1 MSIIGAELQRALFL
15 DRDGVINRDHGYV
28 GRIDDFEFVPGIF
41 ELVRL
46 AHDDLRWPVIVTTN
60 QSGIGRGLFDE
71 AAYQQVTD
79 WMCERFRAEG
89 TPLTAVYHCPYHPEY
104 GIGDY
109 KRDHPWRK
117 PRPGMILQAAADHA
131 VDLAGSAL
139 IGDGQR
145 DMEAGAAA
153 GVGLL
158 VRLDPEGRGD
168 KAPVQTVVRDLADAL
183 KLLRTTFKSA

>member
-1 MSIIGAELQRALFL
+1 MKRALFL

-28 GRIDDFEFVPGIF
+28 GRIEDFEFIPGIF
-41 ELVRL
+41 ELVRF
-46 AHDDLRWPVIVTTN
+46 AHAELGWPVIVTTN

-71 AAYQQVTD
+71 AAYQQLTD
-79 WMCERFRAEG
+79 WMCDRFRAEG
-89 TPLTAVYHCPYHPEY
+89 APLTAVYYCPYHPEY

-117 PRPGMILQAAADHA
+117 PQPGMILQAAADHDI
-131 VDLAGSAL
+131 DLAGSAL

-153 GVGLL
+153 GVGFL
-158 VRLDPEGRGD
+158 VRLDPEGRGE
-168 KAPVQTVVRDLADAL
+168 PVPMQAAVRDLPGAV
-183 KLLRTTFKSA
+183 KLLRATFKSA